1 MWSMGFGLTTKGVW
15 PWLVG
20 DGWEGDG
27 WEGDGG
33 EGVGG
38 VGSSIQAVEFS
49 HATRLAIVQERADP

>member
-1 MWSMGFGLTTKGVW
+1 MWSMGFGLRTKGVW
-15 PWLVG
+15 PWLV
-20 DGWEGDG
+20 GDG

>member
-1 MWSMGFGLTTKGVW
+1 MGFGLTTKGVW
-15 PWLVG
+15 PWLV
-20 DGWEGDG
+20 GDG